1 MTLQLTRIELWRGP
15 YKAVVDDLRRKPF
28 AWGEND
34 CGPALVGR
42 MVEAL
47 TGVDIAAPY
56 RGRYDSAA
64 SAYRLMKEDGFDD
77 LADLVDTILPARP
90 RAEAIIGDIA
100 AVPVDSL
107 FRHALGV
114 VNGERIF
121 VLTEAGLGTVDLLDA
136 DQIFAV
142 G

>member
-1 MTLQLTRIELWRGP
+1 MTLTRIELWRGP

-34 CGPALVGR
+34 CGPALAGR

-47 TGVDIAAPY
+47 TGEDLGSPY

-64 SAYRLMKEDGFDD
+64 SAYKLMKAEGYDD
-77 LADLVDTILPARP
+77 LADLVAAMLPERP
-90 RAEAIIGDIA
+90 KAQAVIGDIA
-100 AVPVDSL
+100 AIPVDTV
-107 FRHALGV
+107 FRHALGI

-121 VLTEAGLGTVDLLDA
+121 VLTETGLGTVDLLDA
-136 DQIFAV
+136 DRIFAV